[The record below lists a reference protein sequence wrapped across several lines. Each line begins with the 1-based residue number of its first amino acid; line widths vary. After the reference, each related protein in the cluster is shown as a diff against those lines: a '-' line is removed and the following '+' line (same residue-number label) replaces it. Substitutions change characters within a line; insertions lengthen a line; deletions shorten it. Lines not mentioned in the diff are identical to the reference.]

1 MPYQLLAQRLDGHF
15 ANLSPELQRAARWV
29 RAHPAELGL
38 QSMRESARAAGV
50 APATLVRLAQAL
62 GFEGFDAMRRPAKAA
77 LARSAAQT
85 SRAADPADPAVPPAT
100 ATASG
105 TALARAQASNLASVA
120 ARNSPQRI
128 EEAAQALLLARQVV
142 FLGLRASFGIAHH
155 LRYTCDWL
163 RPNTSLAADPAGAW
177 ADQIAELGKSDLLVA
192 ISQAPYSVQTIAAA
206 QRAREQGVP
215 VLALTDSPLSP
226 LAQQAGRVLLFD
238 TASPSFFHAMTGALA
253 LAETL
258 MAAVAE
264 FGGEAAL
271 KRLAERQ
278 ARLQSDR
285 VYWDKPARRT
295 RATTPL

>member
-1 MPYQLLAQRLDGHF
+1 MPYQHLAQRLDSHF

-29 RAHPAELGL
+29 GAHPAELGL

-77 LARSAAQT
+77 LARSALPT
-85 SRAADPADPAVPPAT
+85 SPAADTPTEPL
-100 ATASG
+100 
-105 TALARAQASNLASVA
+105 TALAHAQASNLASVA
-120 ARNSPQRI
+120 ARNTPAAI
-128 EEAAQALLLARQVV
+128 DDAAQALLLARQVV

-163 RPNTSLAADPAGAW
+163 RPNTALAADPAGAW
-177 ADQIAELGKSDLLVA
+177 ADQIAELGAGDLLVA

-226 LAQQAGRVLLFD
+226 LAQQAGHVLLFD
-238 TASPSFFHAMTGALA
+238 TASPSFFHAITGALA

-258 MAAVAE
+258 MATVADLGGDAVMQ
-264 FGGEAAL
+264 
-271 KRLAERQ
+271 RLAERQ

-285 VYWDKPARRT
+285 VYWDKPARTSPKRP
-295 RATTPL
+295 AN

>member
-1 MPYQLLAQRLDGHF
+1 LSYQLLAQRLDGHF

-29 RAHPAELGL
+29 CAHPAELGL

-77 LARSAAQT
+77 LAHSAAQA
-85 SRAADPADPAVPPAT
+85 SREVDPAAPPT
-100 ATASG
+100 TVTPSE
-105 TALARAQASNLASVA
+105 TALALAQASNLASVA
-120 ARNSPQRI
+120 ARNPPQRI

-177 ADQIAELGKSDLLVA
+177 ADQIAELGKDDLLVA

-206 QRAREQGVP
+206 RQAREQGVP
-215 VLALTDSPLSP
+215 LLALTDSPLSP

-258 MAAVAE
+258 MAAVSDL
-264 FGGEAAL
+264 GGEAVMQ
-271 KRLAERQ
+271 RLADRQ
-278 ARLQSDR
+278 ARLQADR
-285 VYWDKPARRT
+285 VYWDRPART
-295 RATTPL
+295 SLKNPTT

>member
-15 ANLSPELQRAARWV
+15 AHLSPELQRAARWV

-77 LARSAAQT
+77 LAHSAAQA
-85 SRAADPADPAVPPAT
+85 SRAGDPAAPANT
-100 ATASG
+100 ATVSDA
-105 TALARAQASNLASVA
+105 ALARAQASNLASVA

-128 EEAAQALLLARQVV
+128 EEAAQALLRARQVV

-163 RPNTSLAADPAGAW
+163 RPGTSLAADPAGAW
-177 ADQIAELGKSDLLVA
+177 ADQIAELGAGDLLVA
-192 ISQAPYSVQTIAAA
+192 ISQAPYSVQTIEAA
-206 QRAREQGVP
+206 QRARAQGVP

-226 LAQQAGRVLLFD
+226 LAQQAGCVLLFD

-258 MAAVAE
+258 MATVADLA
-264 FGGEAAL
+264 GEAVMQ
-271 KRLAERQ
+271 RLADRQ
-278 ARLQSDR
+278 ARLQTDR
-285 VYWDKPARRT
+285 VYWDPPARRT
-295 RATTPL
+295 RMTTPR

>member
-1 MPYQLLAQRLDGHF
+1 MPYQLLAQRLDRDF
-15 ANLSPELQRAARWV
+15 ATLSPELQRAARWV

-50 APATLVRLAQAL
+50 APATLLRLAQAL

-77 LARSAAQT
+77 LARSAHPS
-85 SRAADPADPAVPPAT
+85 SRVVDT
-100 ATASG
+100 ATEPANAPDAPDAL
-105 TALARAQASNLASVA
+105 TALALAQASNLASVA
-120 ARNSPQRI
+120 ARNTPAAI
-128 EEAAQALLLARQVV
+128 EDAAQALLLARQVV

-163 RPNTSLAADPAGAW
+163 RPGTSLAADPAGAW
-177 ADQIAELGKSDLLVA
+177 ADQIAELGTGDLLVA

-226 LAQQAGRVLLFD
+226 LAQQAGHVLLFD

-258 MAAVAE
+258 MATVADLGGDAV
-264 FGGEAAL
+264 L
-271 KRLAERQ
+271 QRLAERQ
-278 ARLQSDR
+278 ARLQTDR
-285 VYWDKPARRT
+285 VYWDKPK
-295 RATTPL
+295 RASPKRPSH